1 MKKKYFFFFLF
12 LFLTPV
18 SAYGQ
23 SDLFEIRTP
32 NVMIIFDTS
41 SSMNMNAHGVSV
53 SSGNAK
59 GVDGVTRNY
68 QGGGDHPNS
77 KLFIAKQA
85 LGDVLKGLENIN
97 LGFATYGQRKQ
108 EKYEGRYKKWVMTQA
123 YQPPKNWC
131 DKRYYRWTT
140 TNDTSPRYANS
151 FSKDSFKDAWN
162 KDHLN
167 VKKDVYTFDRKIMIH
182 DKANLHP
189 PRVGGSFQATK
200 EFTISYK
207 VTDITYNAEYNWYV
221 FKYEVQTPAYDLYQE
236 TTRRIETCGSCGP
249 DTEVNPFSREWEWAG
264 PPKWKTYFSG
274 EGEYKDPSNGRPKK
288 WWDCTTGSSPEV
300 KEKWDWD
307 NQWRTYTGPFINC
320 DKTQSDGWEYVEKCY
335 DVSEYYY
342 PIGTSP
348 ALSFHSTN
356 RPHTWS
362 YFRITADT
370 WKESD
375 QPKPYYPAPKDNPG
389 KSDNNFF
396 FINFPEIDDSL
407 NEYKTKKEILKWL
420 DLMPVQNPRTLRW
433 HTKLPLK
440 ADSIT
445 SNTIESLFTPL
456 ADSLFQAK
464 KYFEDY
470 IFKYNGGDAASKS
483 NCRGNYVIL
492 MTDGL
497 ESARFKGPN
506 DPDYDAA
513 ANAAKELIDL
523 VKDKDNKSCGVK
535 TYVIGFGVGLGD
547 KPEVLGNIAKEGGT
561 GSAYFA
567 KDLSQLTEAFK
578 KIFQQIGPG
587 YGRSNP
593 VAVRTSKDGRLY
605 RGYFNLPGWEGHLI
619 TFALGTDGN
628 IIDQNNDKKINEKD
642 ALWDAGHSKEID
654 KSARATVYTWDKD
667 KNAKLIVFSE
677 SSAVG
682 LKDLIN
688 PSPEEDING
697 DGKKDTED
705 VKAIIRFILNP
716 GSDGGKYKGS
726 RSPTWSL
733 GDIYHSTPL
742 IVGKPPFN
750 IPDDLFPTKY
760 SKFKEDQKNRP
771 TTIYVGAN
779 DGMLHAFDDKDGKE
793 RFSVIPK
800 SLLGQLRDIRN
811 AYRFYVDSSPRAY
824 DVYVKKGKDKWLTV
838 LISGLRGG
846 GNYYFALDVTDPNKP
861 EVLWEMTDPGIG
873 YTWSRPEMGRVRIG
887 GQEKFVAFVGG
898 GYSDPKEPKNDNI
911 GSTFYVIDI
920 EDDGKILRKFNV
932 GNKSNKVPAGATAF
946 DKDGDGR
953 IDGVYFGDIQGTLW
967 KIKIDGEEDINKW
980 GLIKLFEPA
989 VKNAI
994 FYPPAVTKN
1003 NQEKVLVYFGQ
1014 GDELDLFEKERT
1026 YSFYEIWDK
1035 GDSGEKIWEKEFTNK
1050 GEKVLTSPA
1059 VGNNIIY
1066 FTTWQ
1071 YTGIEADC
1079 GAGIGRLYGL
1089 TTTREGIQ
1097 GGVAGLF
1104 YDISGK
1110 ELKNPETSLDLGKGI
1125 PSAPVVTNGVIY
1137 ISTSLNAPRIIEITI
1152 PLWGKGKLKSWREVF

>member
-1 MKKKYFFFFLF
+1 MKKRYLPFLII
-12 LFLTPV
+12 LLLLPV
-18 SAYGQ
+18 TAQGQ
-23 SDLFEIRTP
+23 SDLFEIRMP

-41 SSMNMNAHGVSV
+41 SSMNMDVNGVSV

-59 GVDGVTRNY
+59 GADGVTRNY

-85 LGDVLKGLENIN
+85 LGDVLKGLENMN
-97 LGFATYGQRKQ
+97 LGLATYGQRKQ
-108 EKYEGRYKKWVMTQA
+108 EKYRGYYKKYIITQA
-123 YQPPKNWC
+123 YQPARNWC

-140 TNDTSPRYANS
+140 TNDTSPRYATS
-151 FSKDSFKDAWN
+151 FSSNSFKDAWGT
-162 KDHLN
+162 DHSD
-167 VKKDVYTFDRKIMIH
+167 VKKGVYTFQRKIWIH
-182 DKANLHP
+182 DKGTYLHP
-189 PRVGGSFQATK
+189 PRVGGVFQATK
-200 EFTISYK
+200 EYWIEYK

-221 FKYEVQTPAYDLYQE
+221 FKYEVISTAYDLYQE
-236 TTRRIETCGSCGP
+236 TTRRIEPCGSCAS
-249 DTEVNPFSREWEWAG
+249 DTEDNPFSREWAG
-264 PPKWKTYFSG
+264 PPKWRTYFAG
-274 EGEYKDPSNGRPKK
+274 EEEYKNPSNGRSAK
-288 WWDCTTGSSPEV
+288 WWDCTTGSSLEV
-300 KEKWDWD
+300 KEKWDWV
-307 NQWRTYTGPFINC
+307 NQWRAYNGPFTNC
-320 DKTQSDGWEYVEKCY
+320 NKTQTDGWEYVSGCY

-342 PIGTSP
+342 PIGPSP
-348 ALSFHSTN
+348 ALSYN
-356 RPHTWS
+356 KDDRPHTWS
-362 YFRITADT
+362 YFKITSDT

-375 QPKPYYPAPKDNPG
+375 QPNPFYPAPAGGPGVNP
-389 KSDNNFF
+389 NNFL
-396 FINFPEIDDSL
+396 FINFPETDDAS
-407 NEYKTKKEILKWL
+407 NDYKVKKEILKWL
-420 DLMPVQNPRTLRW
+420 DLMPVQNPETNRW

-456 ADSLFQAK
+456 ADTLVQAK

-523 VKDKDNKSCGVK
+523 VKDKDGKSCGVK

-547 KPEVLGNIAKEGGT
+547 KPEVLGNISNKGGT

-587 YGRSNP
+587 YSRSNP
-593 VAVRTSKDGRLY
+593 VVASARDRLY

-619 TFALGTDGN
+619 AFALGTDGN
-628 IIDQNNDKKINEKD
+628 IIDQNNDKKIDEKD
-642 ALWDAGHSKEID
+642 TLWDAGHSKSID
-654 KSARATVYTWDKD
+654 MSARATVYTWDKD
-667 KNAKLIVFSE
+667 KNPNLFEFNE
-677 SSAVG
+677 SKAG
-682 LKDLIN
+682 ALKDLIN
-688 PSPEEDING
+688 SPEEDINE
-697 DGKKDTED
+697 DGKKDLED

-726 RSPTWSL
+726 RSATWSL

-742 IVGKPPFN
+742 VVGKPPFN
-750 IPDDLFPTKY
+750 IPDDLFPKKY
-760 SKFKEDQKNRP
+760 SKFKEDQKNRS

-779 DGMLHAFDDKDGKE
+779 DGFLHAFDAKDGKE
-793 RFSVIPK
+793 KFSIIPK
-800 SLLGQLRDIRN
+800 NLLGKLKEIRK
-811 AYRFYVDSSPRAY
+811 AYQFYVDSSPRAY
-824 DVYVKKGKDKWLTV
+824 DVYFSKGKNQWVTTLV
-838 LISGLRGG
+838 SGLRGG
-846 GNYYFALDVTDPNKP
+846 GNYYFALDVTDPDKP

-873 YTWSRPEMGRVRIG
+873 YTWSRPEIGWVKIG
-887 GQEKFVAFVGG
+887 GNEKFVAFVGG
-898 GYSDPKEPKNDNI
+898 GYSDPKESKNDNI
-911 GSTFYVIDI
+911 GNSFYVIDI
-920 EDDGKILRKFNV
+920 EDEGKILRKFDV
-932 GNKSNKVPAGATAF
+932 GDKSNKIPAGATAF

-967 KIKIDGEEDINKW
+967 KIKIDGEENIEKW
-980 GLIKLFEPA
+980 GLVKLFEPL

-1003 NQEKVLVYFGQ
+1003 NQGKVLVYFGQ
-1014 GDELDLFEKERT
+1014 GDELDLFEKVRT

-1050 GEKVLTSPA
+1050 GEKVLASPA
-1059 VGNNIIY
+1059 VGNNIVY

-1079 GAGIGRLYGL
+1079 GAGTGRLYGL
-1089 TTTREGIQ
+1089 ITTKEGIE
-1097 GGVAGLF
+1097 GGMAGLF
-1104 YDISGK
+1104 YDISGTK
-1110 ELKNPETSLDLGKGI
+1110 LDKPVESIDLGKGI
-1125 PSAPVVTNGVIY
+1125 PSAPVVIPGRVY
-1137 ISTSLNAPRIIEITI
+1137 ISTSLNANNIISI
-1152 PLWGKGKLKSWREVF
+1152 PIPPWGRGMLKSWREVF